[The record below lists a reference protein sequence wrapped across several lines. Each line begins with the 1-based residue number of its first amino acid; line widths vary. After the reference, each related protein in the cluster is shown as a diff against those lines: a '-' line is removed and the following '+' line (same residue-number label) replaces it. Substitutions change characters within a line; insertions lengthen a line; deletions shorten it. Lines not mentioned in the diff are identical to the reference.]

1 MNTTGRGLSFAS
13 GEIRVDLAA
22 LVSNFRALQ
31 AIAQPAEVA
40 AVVKADAYGLGAV
53 SVSEALAAAGCGHFF
68 VAQLDEALIV
78 RGAVAE
84 PEIYIL
90 NGLAAGSEGVAES
103 LRLTP
108 VLNSLGQLERWRD
121 LALARAKRL
130 PAVIQLDT
138 GMSRLGLPPEHLAWL
153 AENPQVFSDLEVR
166 YLMSHLACAETPDA
180 DSNVEQLKAL
190 EAAAARL
197 PATPLSLANSAAT
210 LALPNTRRDL
220 VRCGL
225 ALYGR
230 AGGTGLADALRPVV
244 RLTARVLQV
253 RTVPAGAGVG
263 YGLTY
268 RADGPRR
275 IATISVGYAD
285 GVPRA
290 LGDVGAV
297 YLDDDRLPIVGR
309 VSMDTLTVDATDL
322 PAGAVQPGAMV
333 ELIGPHQRLE
343 DLAAQAGAI
352 PHEILTGL
360 GRRLPRTYQYSQGEA

>member
-1 MNTTGRGLSFAS
+1 VNTTGRGLSFAS

-225 ALYGR
+225 ALYGC

-253 RTVPAGAGVG
+253 RTVPAGDGVG

>member
-1 MNTTGRGLSFAS
+1 VNTTGRGLSFAS